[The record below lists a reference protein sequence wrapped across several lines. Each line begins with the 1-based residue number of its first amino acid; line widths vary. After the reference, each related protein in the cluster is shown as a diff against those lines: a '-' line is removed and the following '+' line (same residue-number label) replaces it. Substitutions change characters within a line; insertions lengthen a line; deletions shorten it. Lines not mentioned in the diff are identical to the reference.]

1 MNEAFLVAKDTHWQ
15 PAAPLTAARKRAD
28 MLADIRR
35 FFQQRNVL
43 EVETPL
49 LSRAAVSNPALA
61 SLQTT
66 IGGQPH
72 YLHTSPE
79 FAMKR
84 LLAAGWGDIYQ
95 ICKVFRD
102 GERGRRHNPEF
113 TMLEWY
119 RVGWNDR
126 QLQDEVIELLQTLA
140 GEPLGI
146 ERLTYA
152 DAFRDTLGIDP
163 LRATPRTLAQLAR
176 QRRLAPDAHLPRDAW
191 LDLLFSTKV
200 APSFPANRLTLI
212 THYPASQAA
221 LARLH
226 PDGHTAARFELF
238 WGDLELANGYHELAN
253 PTEQRQRFQQDLQRR
268 QAEGLPPTPLDQRFL
283 AALDA
288 GLPDCAGVAL
298 GLDRLL
304 MKLLGVDA
312 IEAVL
317 AFPLDRA

>member
-1 MNEAFLVAKDTHWQ
+1 D
-15 PAAPLTAARKRAD
+15 
-28 MLADIRR
+28 
-35 FFQQRNVL
+35 
-43 EVETPL
+43 
-49 LSRAAVSNPALA
+49 
-61 SLQTT
+61 
-66 IGGQPH
+66 
-72 YLHTSPE
+72 
-79 FAMKR
+79 
-84 LLAAGWGDIYQ
+84 
-95 ICKVFRD
+95 
-102 GERGRRHNPEF
+102 
-113 TMLEWY
+113 
-119 RVGWNDR
+119 
-126 QLQDEVIELLQTLA
+126 
-140 GEPLGI
+140 
-146 ERLTYA
+146 
-152 DAFRDTLGIDP
+152 
-163 LRATPRTLAQLAR
+163 
-176 QRRLAPDAHLPRDAW
+176 
-191 LDLLFSTKV
+191 